1 VSLLPDE
8 LIEAYESASDRE
20 AAWVPLADWVHEQR
34 PAVLGARPPQL
45 EQANCELELVSRI
58 PRRAFVNWVDDR
70 PASQFALES
79 LLRHEACALVDEL
92 RLGSVWPG
100 SPVMLFGTVGPAAQA
115 RRPPASLL
123 PALLNAALA
132 SAPPL
137 LRRLEVWIPK
147 NPPWRVDDDCRS
159 QLEPL
164 LRQRPRLAEHLVIRA
179 PRKGLVEFVRRA
191 AANRWR
197 VITLAAPFSSDD
209 LSHVELTAAQYP
221 DVTFQLVDASRR
233 ERLAPNL
240 AFVADPDTCVLEV
253 TVAGTTTKGSTAP
266 GRMLE
271 APLHQAL
278 LILGVDFDTDL
289 GRNALRP
296 RAIVGRGELKA
307 NARLVLEPFFLRD
320 GTVEIVW
327 APAQQPQVSGRVRR
341 IVSSSP

>member
-1 VSLLPDE
+1 MSLLPDE
-8 LIEAYESASDRE
+8 LLEAHENASDRE
-20 AAWVPLADWVHEQR
+20 TAWVPLADWVHEQR

-45 EQANCELELVSRI
+45 EQANCELEFVSRI

-70 PASQFALES
+70 PASQFALEG

-100 SPVMLFGTVGPAAQA
+100 SPVMVFGAVASAAQA
-115 RRPPASLL
+115 RRRPESLL
-123 PALLNAALA
+123 PALLTAAIA
-132 SAPPL
+132 SSPPL

-147 NPPWRVDDDCRS
+147 NPPWRDDDCRS

-191 AANRWR
+191 ADNRWR

-209 LSHVELTAAQYP
+209 LAHLQLTAAQHP
-221 DVTFQLVDASRR
+221 AVALQLVDANRSD
-233 ERLAPNL
+233 RLAPNL
-240 AFVADPDTCVLEV
+240 AFVRDPDTCVLEV

-278 LILGVDFDTDL
+278 LSLGVDFDTDL

-296 RAIVGRGELKA
+296 RATVGRGELKV
-307 NARLVLEPFFLRD
+307 NARPLLEPFFLRD
-320 GTVEIVW
+320 GTVEVVW
-327 APAQQPQVSGRVRR
+327 TPAHQPQVSGRVRR
-341 IVSSSP
+341 VVGTSP